1 MPLLQRITSEYIE
14 SEDRIRLTGLNEAE
28 LTQSLWLTQRL
39 LVKLLAHFLNWL
51 EQEAPE
57 VTGRSA
63 IESTAKS
70 VLQGIAQQ
78 SASQELTQQ
87 PAVTPSL
94 DSNTWLVT
102 EVDISSADEAVSL
115 VFKSADGQQAEL
127 GFSVQQLRQWLG
139 IIHSLWRQAQWPM
152 ALWPDWMDEEQQ
164 LESGETNSP
173 LH

>member
-39 LVKLLAHFLNWL
+39 LLNLLTHFLNWL
-51 EQEAPE
+51 EQETPE

-70 VLQGIAQQ
+70 ALQGIAQQ
-78 SASQELTQQ
+78 SASQELTEQ